1 MGGFDGSRQLA
12 SVERYDTEIQVW
24 DSVAPIKIARSAL
37 SLTVL
42 DGKLWC
48 MGGFDGHSFLSIVEL
63 YDPAVDK
70 WEESSP
76 LTSGRSGHASA
87 VIYQPSCVN
96 QYMDCVEEQ
105 IDRDKKSPEDD
116 ENKPGPS
123 NSGGPST
130 SKSPSQTSNSTSQL
144 HAFSGNRCTHC
155 DDEKKN
161 ETEQERIDRRITRK
175 ESSCTKYEQMCREA
189 IHSLIKMDNEE
200 KITTDQCQ
208 NYDVENISD
217 CNRSGDG
224 NTRMDISDDETSDY
238 DSFDVDNPKKFR
250 RREVLPPYVD
260 SEMSESSNSMSE
272 NSLDSSSANNI
283 IPGQRNRL
291 KARCNESG
299 QCSLSRLKN
308 KVRQN
313 ICDFVSWSVSSPLP
327 KAIPQDSN
335 SNNLTNLSNIPNGNG
350 TTEERKCDLLRK
362 YYKCKMKYCNNSK

>member
-1 MGGFDGSRQLA
+1 
-12 SVERYDTEIQVW
+12 
-24 DSVAPIKIARSAL
+24 
-37 SLTVL
+37 
-42 DGKLWC
+42 

-63 YDPAVDK
+63 YDPAMDC

-96 QYMDCVEEQ
+96 QYMDCGEEQ
-105 IDRDKKSPEDD
+105 IDRDRKSPEDD

-123 NSGGPST
+123 NPGGST
-130 SKSPSQTSNSTSQL
+130 SKGPPQASNSTGQL

-155 DDEKKN
+155 DDKEKN
-161 ETEQERIDRRITRK
+161 ESEQDRIERRISRK
-175 ESSCTKYEQMCREA
+175 ESSCSKYEQMCREA
-189 IHSLIKMDNEE
+189 IHSLLRMDNEE
-200 KITTDQCQ
+200 QIKKDQCQ
-208 NYDVENISD
+208 NNEVGNTTECNSSGNENTQMEISD
-217 CNRSGDG
+217 N
-224 NTRMDISDDETSDY
+224 ETNDY

-250 RREVLPPYVD
+250 RRKVLPPCVD

-272 NSLDSSSANNI
+272 NSLDSGSVNNI
-283 IPGQRNRL
+283 IPGVRNRL

-327 KAIPQDSN
+327 KAIHQDS
-335 SNNLTNLSNIPNGNG
+335 NLSNIPNGNG